1 MPLISLD
8 NALLAYGHVPLLDC
22 AAFKLDKGER
32 VGLLGRNGAGKTSLL
47 KAIVGTVLLDD
58 GVVWRAPGLR
68 LGYVPQ
74 EPPLDDAA
82 TVFET
87 VAGGLEGLQATL
99 IEYHDV
105 LHRLADPNHDPALQ
119 EKLDRLSHDL
129 EARDGWRMQSRIEST
144 LQQLDLDA
152 DAKIGSLSG
161 GWRKRAAL
169 ARALVSEPDL
179 LVLDEPTNHLDIA
192 AIDWLEKFLRD
203 SNLNLLFVT
212 HDRRF
217 LDRVAK
223 RIIELDRGIL
233 RDFPGN
239 YTAYRKR
246 KEDMLAI
253 ESVRQEKFDK
263 VLAEEEVWIR
273 RGIEARRTRNEGRV
287 RRLERLR
294 VERAARRDRLGQVNF
309 SLATGERSGELVAEL
324 KHVGKSYGDRV
335 VISDFSARILRGD
348 RIGLIGPNGIGKTT
362 LLKLLTGEIEPDQG
376 TVRLG
381 TKLNIAY
388 FDQLRAQLDDEATL
402 LDTISPGTDFIEIG
416 GQRKHVM
423 SYLEDFLFPP
433 QRARA
438 KVKSLS
444 GGERNRLLLARLFTQ
459 PANALILDEPTNDL
473 DLDTLELLESL
484 LQDYGGTVF
493 LVSHDREFLNNV
505 VTQVYAFEGEGR
517 VVEYA
522 GDYDDWERVQKARAS
537 EAMTRGQPVPERITA
552 HDAPRAAPSKVRSRA
567 RLSFKETQELRALPE
582 KISALEKEQAEINHR
597 LVDPQLYRS
606 QGEQMKTLRARIE
619 MIDGEL
625 LALLARW
632 EELEAKQGAANA

>member
-8 NALLAYGHVPLLDC
+8 NAQLAYGHMPLLDR
-22 AAFKLDKGER
+22 AEFKLDKGER

-47 KAIVGTVLLDD
+47 KVIVGSVVLDD
-58 GVVWRAPGLR
+58 GAVWRAPGLR

-74 EPPLDDAA
+74 EPPLDDEA

-87 VAGGLEGLQATL
+87 VAEGLGTLQATL

-105 LHRLADPNHDPALQ
+105 LHQLADPNHDPVWQ
-119 EKLDRLSHDL
+119 EKLDELNHAL
-129 EARDGWRMQSRIEST
+129 EANDGWRMQSRIEST
-144 LQQLDLDA
+144 LQQLELDA

-161 GWRKRAAL
+161 GWRKRVAL
-169 ARALVSEPDL
+169 ARALVSEPDVL
-179 LVLDEPTNHLDIA
+179 ILDEPTNHLDIA
-192 AIDWLEKFLRD
+192 AIDWLEKFLRECKL
-203 SNLNLLFVT
+203 SLLFVT

-217 LDRVAK
+217 LDRVAT
-223 RIIELDRGIL
+223 RIVELDRGVL

-253 ESVRQEKFDK
+253 ERVVQEKFDK

-294 VERAARRDRLGQVNF
+294 VERIARRERLGQVNF

-324 KHVGKSYGDRV
+324 KHVGKLYGDRV
-335 VISDFSARILRGD
+335 VIQDFSARILRGD

-362 LLKLLTGEIEPDQG
+362 LLKLLTGEINADQG

-381 TKLNIAY
+381 TKLSIAY
-388 FDQLRAQLDDEATL
+388 FDQLRAKLDDEATL
-402 LDTISPGTDFIEIG
+402 LETISPGTDFIEIG

-484 LQDYGGTVF
+484 LQDYSGTVF

-505 VTQVYAFEGEGR
+505 VTQIYAFEGAGR

-522 GDYDDWERVQKARAS
+522 GDYDDWERVQKARA
-537 EAMTRGQPVPERITA
+537 ETAIPERITG
-552 HDAPRAAPSKVRSRA
+552 HDALRAAPNKPRSRVKM
-567 RLSFKETQELRALPE
+567 SFKEANELRDLPE
-582 KISALEKEQAEINHR
+582 KISVLEKEQVEINVR
-597 LVDPQLYRS
+597 LADPDLYRS
-606 QGEQMKTLRARIE
+606 QPAQVKSLQARVE
-619 MIDGEL
+619 TIDAEL
-625 LALLARW
+625 LKLLARW
-632 EELEAKQGAANA
+632 EALEAKQNAASE

>member
-8 NALLAYGHVPLLDC
+8 NAQLAYGHVPLLDR
-22 AAFKLDKGER
+22 AEFKIDKGER
-32 VGLLGRNGAGKTSLL
+32 VALLGRNGAGKTSLL
-47 KAIVGTVLLDD
+47 KVIVGTVTLDD
-58 GVVWRAPGLR
+58 GAVWRAPGLR

-87 VAGGLEGLQATL
+87 VAGGLGELQATL
-99 IEYHDV
+99 VEYHAV
-105 LHRLADPNHDPALQ
+105 LHELAEPDHDPKLQ
-119 EKLDRLSHDL
+119 DKLDELTHAL
-129 EARDGWRMQSRIEST
+129 ETNDGWRMQSRIEST
-144 LQQLDLDA
+144 LQQLELDA
-152 DAKIGSLSG
+152 DAKIASLSG
-161 GWRKRAAL
+161 GWRKRVAV
-169 ARALVSEPDL
+169 ARALVSDPDL
-179 LVLDEPTNHLDIA
+179 LVFDEPTNHLDIP
-192 AIDWLEKFLRD
+192 AIDWLEEFLR
-203 SNLNLLFVT
+203 NANVTLLFVT

-217 LDRVAK
+217 LDRVAT
-223 RIIELDRGIL
+223 RIVELDRGIL

-253 ESVRQEKFDK
+253 EAVRQEKFDK

-294 VERAARRDRLGQVNF
+294 VERAARRERLGQVNF

-324 KHVGKSYGDRV
+324 KHVKKAYGDRL
-335 VISDFSARILRGD
+335 VIEDFSARILRGD

-362 LLKLLTGEIEPDQG
+362 LLKLLTGEVPADQG

-388 FDQLRAQLDDEATL
+388 FDQLRAQLNDEATL

-484 LQDYGGTVF
+484 LQDYSGTVF

-505 VTQVYAFEGEGR
+505 VTQIYAFEGEGR

-522 GDYDDWERVQKARAS
+522 GDYDDWERVKRAQAADIAPVRLVEQNAQKA
-537 EAMTRGQPVPERITA
+537 VPDKLR
-552 HDAPRAAPSKVRSRA
+552 DRVK
-567 RLSFKETQELRALPE
+567 LSFKEVNELKALPE
-582 KISALEKEQAEINHR
+582 KIAALEKEQSDINERLLDAE
-597 LVDPQLYRS
+597 LYRS
-606 QGEQMKTLRARIE
+606 QPAQVKTLQARVDA
-619 MIDGEL
+619 IDGEL
-625 LALLARW
+625 LGLLARW
-632 EELEAKQGAANA
+632 EELEAKQGGLTKI

>member
-8 NALLAYGHVPLLDC
+8 NAQLAYGHVPLLDH
-22 AAFKLDKGER
+22 AEFKIDKGER

-47 KAIVGTVLLDD
+47 KAIVGTVALDD
-58 GVVWRAPGLR
+58 GTVRRAPGLR

-74 EPPLDDAA
+74 EPPLDDTA

-87 VAGGLEGLQATL
+87 VAGGLGELQATL
-99 IEYHDV
+99 VDYHAV
-105 LHRLADPNHDPALQ
+105 LHELADPNHTPDVQ
-119 EKLDRLSHDL
+119 GRFDDLSHAL
-129 EARDGWRMQSRIEST
+129 EANDGWRMQSRIEST
-144 LQQLDLDA
+144 LQQLELDA
-152 DAKIGSLSG
+152 DAKIASLSG
-161 GWRKRAAL
+161 GWRKRVAV
-169 ARALVSEPDL
+169 ARALVSDPDL
-179 LVLDEPTNHLDIA
+179 LVFDEPTNHLDIA
-192 AIDWLEKFLRD
+192 AIDWLENFLRD
-203 SNLNLLFVT
+203 ANVTLLFVT

-217 LDRVAK
+217 LDRVAT
-223 RIIELDRGIL
+223 RIVELDRGIL

-253 ESVRQEKFDK
+253 EAVRQEKFDK

-294 VERAARRDRLGQVNF
+294 VERAARRERLGQVNF

-324 KHVGKSYGDRV
+324 KHVKKSYGEHL
-335 VISDFSARILRGD
+335 VIEDFSARILRGD

-362 LLKLLTGEIEPDQG
+362 LLKLLTGEIAAEQG

-388 FDQLRAQLDDEATL
+388 FDQLRAQLNDEATL
-402 LDTISPGTDFIEIG
+402 LETISPGTDFIEIG

-473 DLDTLELLESL
+473 DLDTLELLEAL

-505 VTQVYAFEGEGR
+505 VTQIYAFEGAGK

-522 GDYDDWERVQKARAS
+522 GDYDDWERVKKSQAQ
-537 EAMTRGQPVPERITA
+537 EAQPERIPG
-552 HDAPRAAPSKVRSRA
+552 HDARNAAPDKSRSRVK
-567 RLSFKETQELRALPE
+567 LSFKEVNELNALPE
-582 KISALEKEQAEINHR
+582 KIAALEKEQSEINER
-597 LVDPQLYRS
+597 LLDVDLYRS
-606 QGEQMKTLRARIE
+606 QPDQVKTFQARLE
-619 MIDGEL
+619 TIDAEL
-625 LALLARW
+625 LILLERW
-632 EELEAKQGAANA
+632 EELEAKSRALFKAE

>member
-8 NALLAYGHVPLLDC
+8 NAQLAYGHVPLLDR
-22 AAFKLDKGER
+22 AEFKIDKGER

-47 KAIVGTVLLDD
+47 KAMVGTVMLDD
-58 GVVWRAPGLR
+58 GAVWRAPGLR

-87 VAGGLEGLQATL
+87 VAGGLEALQTTL
-99 IEYHDV
+99 IDYHAV
-105 LHRLADPNHDPALQ
+105 LLQLAEPEHDPKLQ
-119 EKLDRLSHDL
+119 DKLDELTHAL
-129 EARDGWRMQSRIEST
+129 EANDGWRMQSRIEST
-144 LQQLDLDA
+144 LQQLELNA
-152 DAKIGSLSG
+152 DAKIASLSG
-161 GWRKRAAL
+161 GWRKRVAL

-179 LVLDEPTNHLDIA
+179 LVFDEPTNHLDIA
-192 AIDWLEKFLRD
+192 AIDWLEEFLRGA
-203 SNLNLLFVT
+203 NVTLLFVT

-217 LDRVAK
+217 LDRVAT
-223 RIIELDRGIL
+223 RIVELDRGIL

-253 ESVRQEKFDK
+253 EAVRQEKFDK

-335 VISDFSARILRGD
+335 VIDDFSSRILRGD

-362 LLKLLTGEIEPDQG
+362 LLKLLTGEVAAEQG

-388 FDQLRAQLDDEATL
+388 FDQLRAQLNDESTL
-402 LDTISPGTDFIEIG
+402 LETISPGTDFIEIG

-473 DLDTLELLESL
+473 DLDTLELLEAL
-484 LQDYGGTVF
+484 LQDYSGTVF

-505 VTQVYAFEGEGR
+505 VTQIYAFEGAGR
-517 VVEYA
+517 VVEYV
-522 GDYDDWERVQKARAS
+522 GDYDDWERVKSVQADTANAVRLPTQDARN
-537 EAMTRGQPVPERITA
+537 
-552 HDAPRAAPSKVRSRA
+552 AAPDKPRSRVK
-567 RLSFKETQELRALPE
+567 LSFKETNELNALPE
-582 KISALEKEQAEINHR
+582 KIVGLEKEQSEINER
-597 LVDPQLYRS
+597 LLDSGLYRS
-606 QGEQMKTLRARIE
+606 QPEQVKILQQRLEAI
-619 MIDGEL
+619 GVEL
-625 LALLARW
+625 INLLERW
-632 EELEAKQGAANA
+632 EALEAKQEASAKS

>member
-8 NALLAYGHVPLLDC
+8 NAQLAYGHVPLLDH
-22 AAFKLDKGER
+22 AEFKLDKGER

-47 KAIVGTVLLDD
+47 KVIVGSVVLDD
-58 GVVWRAPGLR
+58 GIVWRAPGLR

-74 EPPLDDAA
+74 EPPLDDSA

-87 VAGGLEGLQATL
+87 VASGLGGLQATL

-105 LHRLADPNHDPALQ
+105 LHQLADPNHTSTVQDKFD
-119 EKLDRLSHDL
+119 ELSHEL
-129 EARDGWRMQSRIEST
+129 EANDGWRMQSRIEST
-144 LQQLDLDA
+144 LQQLELDA

-161 GWRKRAAL
+161 GWRKRVAL

-203 SNLNLLFVT
+203 ANLNLLFVT

-217 LDRVAK
+217 LDRVAT
-223 RIIELDRGIL
+223 RIVELDRGIL

-253 ESVRQEKFDK
+253 EAVRQEKFDK

-324 KHVGKSYGDRV
+324 KKVGKSYGDRV
-335 VISDFSARILRGD
+335 VISDFSTRILRGD

-362 LLKLLTGEIEPDQG
+362 LLKLLTGEIQPEQG

-388 FDQLRAQLDDEATL
+388 FDQLRDQLNDEATL
-402 LDTISPGTDFIEIG
+402 LETISPGTDFIEIG

-522 GDYDDWERVQKARAS
+522 GDYDDWERVQKARA
-537 EAMTRGQPVPERITA
+537 AAALTERVTA
-552 HDAPRAAPSKVRSRA
+552 HAAPGAAPSKARSRVK
-567 RLSFKETQELRALPE
+567 LSFKETQELNALPE
-582 KISALEKEQAEINHR
+582 KISALEKQQEEINRR
-597 LVDPQLYRS
+597 LVDPALYRS
-606 QGEQMKTLRARIE
+606 QSEQVKPLQARIE
-619 MIDGEL
+619 LIDAEL
-625 LALLARW
+625 LTLLARW
-632 EELEAKQGAANA
+632 EELEAKRGAANA

>member
-8 NALLAYGHVPLLDC
+8 NAQLAYGHVPLLDH
-22 AAFKLDKGER
+22 AEFKLDKGER

-47 KAIVGTVLLDD
+47 KVFVGSVVLDD
-58 GVVWRAPGLR
+58 GIVWRAPGLR

-74 EPPLDDAA
+74 EPPLDDSA

-87 VAGGLEGLQATL
+87 VASGLGGLQATL

-105 LHRLADPNHDPALQ
+105 LHQLADPNHTSVVQDKFD
-119 EKLDRLSHDL
+119 ELSHEL
-129 EARDGWRMQSRIEST
+129 EANDGWRMQSRIEST
-144 LQQLDLDA
+144 LQQLELDA
-152 DAKIGSLSG
+152 DVKIGSLSG
-161 GWRKRAAL
+161 GWRKRVAL

-203 SNLNLLFVT
+203 ANLNLLFVT

-217 LDRVAK
+217 LDRVAT
-223 RIIELDRGIL
+223 RIVELDRGIL

-253 ESVRQEKFDK
+253 EAVRQEKFDK
-263 VLAEEEVWIR
+263 VHAEEEVWIR

-324 KHVGKSYGDRV
+324 KKVGKSYGNRV
-335 VISDFSARILRGD
+335 VISDFSTRILRGD

-362 LLKLLTGEIEPDQG
+362 LLKLLTGEIQPEQG

-388 FDQLRAQLDDEATL
+388 FDQLRDQLNDEATL
-402 LDTISPGTDFIEIG
+402 LETISPGTDFIEIG

-522 GDYDDWERVQKARAS
+522 GDYDDWERVQKARA
-537 EAMTRGQPVPERITA
+537 AAAVTERVTA
-552 HDAPRAAPSKVRSRA
+552 HAAPGAAPSKERSRVK
-567 RLSFKETQELRALPE
+567 LSFKETQELNALPE
-582 KISALEKEQAEINHR
+582 KISALEKEQEEINQR
-597 LVDPQLYRS
+597 LVDPALYRS
-606 QGEQMKTLRARIE
+606 QSEQVKPLQARIE
-619 MIDGEL
+619 LIDAEL
-625 LALLARW
+625 LTLLARW
-632 EELEAKQGAANA
+632 EELEAKRGAANA

>member
-8 NALLAYGHVPLLDC
+8 NAQLAYGHVPLLDR
-22 AAFKLDKGER
+22 AEFKIDKGER
-32 VGLLGRNGAGKTSLL
+32 VALLGRNGAGKTSLL
-47 KAIVGTVLLDD
+47 KVIVGTVTLDD
-58 GVVWRAPGLR
+58 GAVWRAPGLR

-87 VAGGLEGLQATL
+87 VAGGLGELQATL
-99 IEYHDV
+99 VEYHAV
-105 LHRLADPNHDPALQ
+105 LHELAEPDHDPKLQ
-119 EKLDRLSHDL
+119 DKLDELTHAL
-129 EARDGWRMQSRIEST
+129 ESNDGWRMQSRIEST
-144 LQQLDLDA
+144 LQQLELDA
-152 DAKIGSLSG
+152 DAKIASLSG
-161 GWRKRAAL
+161 GWRKRVAV
-169 ARALVSEPDL
+169 ARALVSDPDL
-179 LVLDEPTNHLDIA
+179 LVFDEPTNHLDIP
-192 AIDWLEKFLRD
+192 AIDWLEEFLR
-203 SNLNLLFVT
+203 NANVTLLFVT

-217 LDRVAK
+217 LDRVAT
-223 RIIELDRGIL
+223 RIVELDRGIL

-253 ESVRQEKFDK
+253 EAVRQEKFDK

-294 VERAARRDRLGQVNF
+294 VERAARRERLGQVNF

-324 KHVGKSYGDRV
+324 KHVKKAYGDRL
-335 VISDFSARILRGD
+335 VIEDFSARILRGD

-362 LLKLLTGEIEPDQG
+362 LLKLLTGEVPADQG

-388 FDQLRAQLDDEATL
+388 FDQLRAQLNDEATL

-484 LQDYGGTVF
+484 LQDYSGTVF

-505 VTQVYAFEGEGR
+505 VTQIYAFEGEGR

-522 GDYDDWERVQKARAS
+522 GDYDDWERVKRAQAADIAPVRLVEQNAQKA
-537 EAMTRGQPVPERITA
+537 VPDKLR
-552 HDAPRAAPSKVRSRA
+552 DRVK
-567 RLSFKETQELRALPE
+567 LSFKEVNELKALPE
-582 KISALEKEQAEINHR
+582 KIAALEKEQSDINERLLDAE
-597 LVDPQLYRS
+597 LYRS
-606 QGEQMKTLRARIE
+606 QPAQVKTLQARVDA
-619 MIDGEL
+619 IDGEL
-625 LALLARW
+625 LGLLARW
-632 EELEAKQGAANA
+632 EELEAKQGGLTKI

>member
-8 NALLAYGHVPLLDC
+8 NAQLAYGHVPLLDH
-22 AAFKLDKGER
+22 AEFKLDKGER

-47 KAIVGTVLLDD
+47 KVIVGHVVLDD
-58 GVVWRAPGLR
+58 GIVWRAPGLR
-68 LGYVPQ
+68 VGYVPQ

-105 LHRLADPNHDPALQ
+105 LHQLGELNPDPTLHD
-119 EKLDRLSHDL
+119 KLDRLNHEL
-129 EARDGWRMQSRIEST
+129 EAQDGWRMQSRIEST
-144 LQQLDLDA
+144 LQQLELDA

-161 GWRKRAAL
+161 GWRKRVAL

-192 AIDWLEKFLRD
+192 AINWLEKFLRD
-203 SNLNLLFVT
+203 ANLSLLFVT

-217 LDRVAK
+217 LDRVTT
-223 RIIELDRGIL
+223 RIVELDRGVL

-253 ESVRQEKFDK
+253 ESVVQEKFDK

-309 SLATGERSGELVAEL
+309 SLATGERSGELVAEF
-324 KHVGKSYGDRV
+324 KHVKKAYGDRT
-335 VISDFSARILRGD
+335 VIGDFSARILRGD

-362 LLKLLTGEIEPDQG
+362 LLKLLTGEVPADQG

-388 FDQLRAQLDDEATL
+388 FDQLRAQLDDESTL
-402 LDTISPGTDFIEIG
+402 IDTISPGTDFIEIG

-459 PANALILDEPTNDL
+459 PANVLILDEPTNDL

-505 VTQVYAFEGEGR
+505 VTQIYAFEGEGR

-522 GDYDDWERVQKARAS
+522 GDYDDWERVRKANS
-537 EAMTRGQPVPERITA
+537 EEPKPERRSGQADPAGTSSK
-552 HDAPRAAPSKVRSRA
+552 PRGRA
-567 RLSFKETQELRALPE
+567 KLSFYESNELLALPE
-582 KISALEKEQAEINHR
+582 KIASLEKEQADINQR
-597 LVDPQLYRS
+597 LVDPDLYRS
-606 QGEQMKTLRARIE
+606 QPEQVKNLQTRLETIE
-619 MIDGEL
+619 KDL
-625 LALLARW
+625 LNFLTRW
-632 EELEAKQGAANA
+632 EELEAKQNAKA

>member
-1 MPLISLD
+1 MALISLE
-8 NALLAYGHVPLLDC
+8 NAQLAYGHVPLLDR
-22 AAFKLDKGER
+22 AELKLDKGER
-32 VGLLGRNGAGKTSLL
+32 VGLLGRNGTGKTSLL
-47 KAIVGTVLLDD
+47 KVIVGSAPLDD
-58 GVVWRAPGLR
+58 GKVWRAPNLR
-68 LGYVPQ
+68 IGYVPQ
-74 EPPLDDAA
+74 EPPLDDTA
-82 TVFET
+82 TVFDT
-87 VAGGLEGLQATL
+87 VAGGLEGVQSLL
-99 IEYHDV
+99 IEYHDL
-105 LHRLADPNHDPALQ
+105 LHRLAEPEHDPALQ
-119 EKLDRLSHDL
+119 TRLDELSHAL
-129 EARDGWRMQSRIEST
+129 ELNDGWRLQSRIETT
-144 LQQLDLDA
+144 LQQLDLNA
-152 DAKIGSLSG
+152 DEKVGNLSG
-161 GWRKRAAL
+161 GWRKRVAL

-192 AIDWLEKFLRD
+192 AIDWLEKYLRD
-203 SNLNLLFVT
+203 ANLNLLFVT

-217 LDRVAK
+217 LDRVAT
-223 RIIELDRGIL
+223 RIVELDRGTL

-239 YTAYRKR
+239 YSAYRKR

-294 VERAARRDRLGQVNF
+294 VERAARRERLGQVNF

-335 VISDFSARILRGD
+335 VIRDFSTRILRGD

-362 LLKLLTGEIEPDQG
+362 LLKLLTGAIVPDQG

-381 TKLNIAY
+381 TKLGIAY

-459 PANALILDEPTNDL
+459 PANVLILDEPTNDL

-484 LQDYGGTVF
+484 LQDYSATVF

-505 VTQVYAFEGEGR
+505 VTQIFAFEGDGK

-522 GDYDDWERVQKARAS
+522 GDYDDWERVKRAQAA
-537 EAMTRGQPVPERITA
+537 EAIPQRTLGQY
-552 HDAPRAAPSKVRSRA
+552 APRAAPSKARSRVK
-567 RLSFKETQELRALPE
+567 LSFKEVNELNALPE
-582 KISALEKEQAEINHR
+582 KIAALEKEQAGINER
-597 LVDPQLYRS
+597 LVDAELYRS
-606 QGEQMKTLRARIE
+606 QPDLVKSMQARIQA
-619 MIDGEL
+619 IDEEL

-632 EELEAKQGAANA
+632 EELEAKQNAANSG

>member
-1 MPLISLD
+1 MPLISLEH
-8 NALLAYGHVPLLDC
+8 AQLAYGHVPLLDH
-22 AAFKLDKGER
+22 AELKLDKGER
-32 VGLLGRNGAGKTSLL
+32 AGLLGRNGTGKTSLL
-47 KAIVGTVLLDD
+47 KVIVGLVSLDD
-58 GVVWRAPGLR
+58 GKVWRAPSLR
-68 LGYVPQ
+68 IGYVPQ

-82 TVFET
+82 TVFDT
-87 VAGGLEGLQATL
+87 VAGGLEALQGLL

-105 LHRLADPNHDPALQ
+105 LHRLAEPDHDPAMQ
-119 EKLDRLSHDL
+119 TRLDELSHAL
-129 EARDGWRMQSRIEST
+129 EANDGWRLQSRIETT
-144 LQQLDLDA
+144 LQQLDLNA
-152 DAKIGSLSG
+152 DEKIGNLSG
-161 GWRKRAAL
+161 GWRKRVAL

-179 LVLDEPTNHLDIA
+179 LVLDEPTNHLDIE
-192 AIDWLEKFLRD
+192 AIGWLEKFLREA
-203 SNLNLLFVT
+203 NLSLLFVT

-217 LDRVAK
+217 LDRVAT
-223 RIIELDRGIL
+223 RIVELDRGIL

-239 YTAYRKR
+239 YSAYRKR

-273 RGIEARRTRNEGRV
+273 RGVEARRTRNEGRV

-294 VERAARRDRLGQVNF
+294 LERAARREGLGRVNF
-309 SLATGERSGELVAEL
+309 SVAAGERSGELVAEL
-324 KHVGKSYGDRV
+324 KHVGKSFGERV
-335 VISDFSARILRGD
+335 VIKDFSARILRGD
-348 RIGLIGPNGIGKTT
+348 RIGLIGPNGAGKTT
-362 LLKLLTGEIEPDQG
+362 LLKLLMAEINPDQG

-381 TKLNIAY
+381 TKLSVAY

-402 LDTISPGTDFIEIG
+402 SDTISPGTDFVEIG

-459 PANALILDEPTNDL
+459 PANVLILDEPTNDL

-484 LQDYGGTVF
+484 LQDYSGTVF

-505 VTQVYAFEGEGR
+505 VTQVIAFEGEGR

-522 GDYDDWERVQKARAS
+522 GDYDDWERVQKARAA
-537 EAMTRGQPVPERITA
+537 EPTPERVVRHGA
-552 HDAPRAAPSKVRSRA
+552 VKAAPVKARSRVK
-567 RLSFKETQELRALPE
+567 LSYKETQELTGLPE
-582 KISALEKEQAEINHR
+582 KIGALEKEQAGINQR
-597 LVDPQLYRS
+597 LADPELYRT
-606 QGEQMKTLRARIE
+606 QADQAKTLQTRSQI
-619 MIDGEL
+619 IDDEL
-625 LALLARW
+625 MQLLARW
-632 EELEAKQGAANA
+632 EALEAKHKAANG

>member
-8 NALLAYGHVPLLDC
+8 NGQLAYGHVPLLDR
-22 AAFKLDKGER
+22 AEFKLDKGER

-47 KAIVGTVLLDD
+47 KVIVGTVALDD
-58 GVVWRAPGLR
+58 GSVWHAPGLR

-74 EPPLDDAA
+74 EPLLDDAA

-87 VAGGLEGLQATL
+87 VAGGLGTLQATL
-99 IEYHDV
+99 VEYHDV
-105 LHRLADPNHDPALQ
+105 LHRLAEPNHDLAWQ
-119 EKLDRLSHDL
+119 EKLDELNHAL
-129 EARDGWRMQSRIEST
+129 EANDGWRMQSRIEST
-144 LQQLDLDA
+144 LQQLELDA
-152 DAKIGSLSG
+152 DAKVGSLSG
-161 GWRKRAAL
+161 GWRKRVAL
-169 ARALVSEPDL
+169 ARALVSEPDVL
-179 LVLDEPTNHLDIA
+179 ILDEPTNHLDIT
-192 AIDWLEKFLRD
+192 AIDWLEKFLRE

-217 LDRVAK
+217 LDRVAT
-223 RIIELDRGIL
+223 RIVELDRGIL

-253 ESVRQEKFDK
+253 EAVRQEKFDK

-294 VERAARRDRLGQVNF
+294 VERAARRERLGQVNF

-324 KHVGKSYGDRV
+324 KHVKKAYGERNIID
-335 VISDFSARILRGD
+335 DFSARILRGD

-362 LLKLLTGEIEPDQG
+362 LLKLLTGEINADQG

-381 TKLNIAY
+381 TKLSIAY
-388 FDQLRAQLDDEATL
+388 FDQLRAKLDDEATL
-402 LDTISPGTDFIEIG
+402 LETISPGTDFIEIG

-459 PANALILDEPTNDL
+459 PANVLILDEPTNDL

-484 LQDYGGTVF
+484 LQEYSGTVF

-505 VTQVYAFEGEGR
+505 VTQVIAFEGEGR

-522 GDYDDWERVQKARAS
+522 GDYDDWERVQKLRTE
-537 EAMTRGQPVPERITA
+537 EALPERPSEHSA
-552 HDAPRAAPSKVRSRA
+552 RNAAAGKPRGRA
-567 RLSFKETQELRALPE
+567 KLSFKERAELNGLPE
-582 KISALEKEQAEINHR
+582 KIAALEKEQSEINER
-597 LVDPQLYRS
+597 LVDPALYRS
-606 QGEQMKTLRARIE
+606 QPEQVKTLQARVIA
-619 MIDGEL
+619 IDSEL
-625 LALLARW
+625 LAVLARW
-632 EELEAKQGAANA
+632 EELESKQKMANA